1 MGNMHL
7 CSIHVSVFIYSW
19 IHLPTTQMTPA
30 LEDLIHKMIK
40 WNLNPHKKDVSLAL
54 GILYII

>member
-1 MGNMHL
+1 MHL

-30 LEDLIHKMIK
+30 LEDLIQKMIK